1 AFAPL
6 LGVPTRRNRQFQE
19 SAETLNK
26 VIYSI
31 IEERRKSDVTDRA
44 DLLSML
50 LAARDEDDGT
60 GMTDEQV
67 RDEVMTIF
75 LAGHETTANTMSWI
89 WYLLS

>member
-1 AFAPL
+1 M
-6 LGVPTRRNRQFQE
+6 
-19 SAETLNK
+19 
-26 VIYSI
+26 IYSI

-89 WYLLS
+89 WYL